1 MPGDLLPWSLQ
12 REGVGG
18 GSSEGPALSA
28 FRDRIY
34 AAWKGA
40 GQDERMFWSSY
51 DGFDGRWTD
60 QRVGIG
66 GGSATGPSLA
76 VYQDRLFAAWKGV
89 TGDDRM
95 FWSSFDGVNWSP
107 QQLGIGGGSSDTPAL
122 AAFQDHLYAVWK
134 GAGGDQRIFW
144 SRFDGQQWSAQR
156 EGVGGGTSGRPAL
169 ATFQGRLY
177 AAWKGAGGDQ
187 RMFWSSF
194 DGHSWSPQH
203 EGIGGGTAVGPSLAV
218 YAVGLPPADDRL
230 FAAWRGV
237 EGDERMFWSMFDGHS
252 WSPQQEG
259 VGGGSAVRPALAAFR
274 GKLYAAWKGVRGDD
288 RMFWS
293 RITVDRQPLQ
303 PVLLA
308 PASGQRNVPV
318 RPQLRWRDPGAGT
331 VRAAESFLVLVSTS
345 AHPNFDMWFV
355 RDVTT
360 QTDYTVGM
368 DLPGSTDC
376 IWQITAANAVE
387 SPDRLVSKP
396 ADGTFS
402 TAAAPSQPPP
412 SRPEHPSQPTCIV
425 ALDTNAPFTGP
436 VTTMRVS
443 GFGFM
448 PGEVVEIVEGADV
461 LANTRA
467 DELRS
472 YGVSVGFVS
481 GSLPTVHKVFA
492 RGITSGLVSNE
503 ASFSV

>member
-1 MPGDLLPWSLQ
+1 MAGELLPWSPQ
-12 REGVGG
+12 RDGVGG
-18 GSSEGPALSA
+18 GSSEGPTLCS
-28 FRDRIY
+28 FRNRIY
-34 AAWKGA
+34 AAWKGT
-40 GQDERMFWSSY
+40 GQDERIFWSSY
-51 DGFDGRWTD
+51 DGFAGRWSD
-60 QRVGIG
+60 QREGVG

-107 QQLGIGGGSSDTPAL
+107 QQPGIGGGSSQTPAL

-134 GAGGDQRIFW
+134 GAGGDQRMFW
-144 SRFDGQQWSAQR
+144 SRFDGQQWSAQQ

-169 ATFQGRLY
+169 ATFQGKLY
-177 AAWKGAGGDQ
+177 AAWKGTGGDQ

-194 DGHSWSPQH
+194 DGHSWSPQQ

-237 EGDERMFWSMFDGHS
+237 EGDQRMFWSMFDGYT

-259 VGGGSAVRPALAAFR
+259 VGGGTAVRPALAAFG
-274 GKLYAAWKGVRGDD
+274 GKLYAAWKGVSHDD

-293 RITVDRQPLQ
+293 TITVNRQPLQ

-308 PASGQRNVPV
+308 PTPGQRNVPV
-318 RPQLRWRDPGAGT
+318 RPQLRWRDAGAGT

-360 QTDYTVGM
+360 RTDYTIGV
-368 DLPGSTDC
+368 DIPGSTDC
-376 IWQITAANAVE
+376 IWQISAVNSVD
-387 SPDRLVSKP
+387 SPDRLVSAP
-396 ADGTFS
+396 ANGSFS
-402 TAAAPSQPPP
+402 TAAEPSQPAPSPP
-412 SRPEHPSQPTCIV
+412 ELPSQPTCSA
-425 ALDTNAPFTGP
+425 ALDTDAPFTGS
-436 VTTMRVS
+436 VTTMRISGS
-443 GFGFM
+443 GFL
-448 PGEVVEIVEGADV
+448 PGEVVEVVEGSVV
-461 LANTRA
+461 LASTRA
-467 DELRS
+467 NQFHS
-472 YGVSVGFVS
+472 YGVSVGFLS
-481 GSLPTVHKVFA
+481 SAFPSVHKIFA
-492 RGITSGLVSNE
+492 RGLTSGLVSNE
-503 ASFSV
+503 TSFSV